1 MKKAYNDTLKKG
13 EQTDI
18 WMTYRWEDEDGFA
31 ISETFRE
38 YFSNAD
44 ALFRRMA
51 ELEDDYATIV
61 SVHAP
66 LKAPPADGSAFFI

>member
-18 WMTYRWEDEDGFA
+18 WLMYRWEDEEGFA
-31 ISETFRE
+31 ISETFTE
-38 YFSNAD
+38 YFGDTD
-44 ALFRRMA
+44 ALFRRKA

-66 LKAPPADGSAFFI
+66 EAPPVEGPWII

>member
-18 WMTYRWEDEDGFA
+18 WLMYRWEDEEGFA
-31 ISETFRE
+31 ISETMTE
-38 YFSNAD
+38 YFDNAD

-51 ELEDDYATIV
+51 ELKNDYATIV

-66 LKAPPADGSAFFI
+66 LKAPPVDGRAFFV